1 MALESEF
8 MVLGVVALSIV
19 VAPLLATRVGI
30 PGVIAEFLVG
40 FIIGPYGLGLIRN
53 EYEWLSFIGA
63 LGLVFLMFLAGLESD
78 PEIIREDFKAIIL
91 VGAASFILP
100 LTVGLAFALSTSLYS
115 FVEAML
121 LAFLFSAGSAGVLIP
136 ILRRYA
142 DRRLVHIM
150 IGGAIVDEVL
160 SLLGMALIVSIFTPL
175 IPGFPLP
182 LQISP
187 WGVALF
193 VGEIL
198 IFLVIV
204 RLLPKGIE
212 KVIKKVG
219 EKRVEEF
226 EVRLTILLMLA
237 LVVVAEVLSFHA
249 VIGAFLAGLALREAA
264 TVNPEFYDIVYPK
277 ITTIGYGLLIPV
289 FFFTIGL
296 KANITGLEAE
306 ALAAIALALALGLA
320 FASKLAGGYVA
331 SIAAKL
337 KRRDSIGVGFAMN
350 VRLSVGIAIAE
361 VGLSSRLIASNTY
374 TLFVVIS
381 VVTTLVA
388 ALGLSRFMKVKP
400 AVTEPEEELFICV
413 LRGLKVELED
423 VDDTLHE
430 LLQMASRR
438 RLTCDDIPVLNIKE
452 KVSNREI
459 TLLLIRE
466 AVSRNLIEIKGN
478 MILVTPKGEKF
489 LRERGG
495 GGGEG
500 ELTS

>member
-1 MALESEF
+1 
-8 MVLGVVALSIV
+8 
-19 VAPLLATRVGI
+19 
-30 PGVIAEFLVG
+30 
-40 FIIGPYGLGLIRN
+40 
-53 EYEWLSFIGA
+53 
-63 LGLVFLMFLAGLESD
+63 
-78 PEIIREDFKAIIL
+78 
-91 VGAASFILP
+91 
-100 LTVGLAFALSTSLYS
+100 
-115 FVEAML
+115 
-121 LAFLFSAGSAGVLIP
+121 
-136 ILRRYA
+136 
-142 DRRLVHIM
+142 
-150 IGGAIVDEVL
+150 
-160 SLLGMALIVSIFTPL
+160 
-175 IPGFPLP
+175 
-182 LQISP
+182 
-187 WGVALF
+187 
-193 VGEIL
+193 
-198 IFLVIV
+198 
-204 RLLPKGIE
+204 
-212 KVIKKVG
+212 
-219 EKRVEEF
+219 
-226 EVRLTILLMLA
+226 
-237 LVVVAEVLSFHA
+237 
-249 VIGAFLAGLALREAA
+249 
-264 TVNPEFYDIVYPK
+264 
-277 ITTIGYGLLIPV
+277 
-289 FFFTIGL
+289 
-296 KANITGLEAE
+296 
-306 ALAAIALALALGLA
+306 
-320 FASKLAGGYVA
+320 
-331 SIAAKL
+331 
-337 KRRDSIGVGFAMN
+337 MN

-495 GGGEG
+495 GGGER